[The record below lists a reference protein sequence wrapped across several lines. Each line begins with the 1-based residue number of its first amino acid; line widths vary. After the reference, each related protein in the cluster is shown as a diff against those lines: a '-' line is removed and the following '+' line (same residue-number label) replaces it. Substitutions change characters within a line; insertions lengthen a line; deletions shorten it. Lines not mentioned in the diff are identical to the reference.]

1 MIKLTTAR
9 KPVGA
14 EPEVYINI
22 DDIRLVQRQTPAD
35 GTDFTA
41 IFFLT
46 GGVPP
51 YMVEEKPPEVYV
63 KIAQARKNRLTGEM
77 SP

>member
-9 KPVGA
+9 KPAGA

-22 DDIRLVQRQTPAD
+22 DDIRLIQRQTPVD

-41 IFFLT
+41 IFFIT

-51 YMVEEKPPEVYV
+51 YMVEERPEEVV
-63 KIAQARKNRLTGEM
+63 RLIAEERKSRQPLRLR
-77 SP
+77 